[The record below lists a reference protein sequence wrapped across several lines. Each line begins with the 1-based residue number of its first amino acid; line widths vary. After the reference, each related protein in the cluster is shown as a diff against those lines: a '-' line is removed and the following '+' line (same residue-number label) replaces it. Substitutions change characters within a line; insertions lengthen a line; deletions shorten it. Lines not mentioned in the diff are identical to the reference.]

1 MRRRIQGERKLLQYE
16 SRKAKE
22 ESIIAH
28 LREHLQACG
37 AKHMM
42 GYISFGGEVDLAP
55 LYDELQA
62 AGGSLYLP
70 RVRDKVQC
78 VMDAVLMPVPWR
90 RFIVSGAYGI
100 SEPDP
105 SLPPAGMGDLK
116 VILVPGVAYDRCGA
130 RIGFGG
136 GYYDRFLPC
145 LDEGVSLIGVAF
157 GFQVIDLLQCE
168 PHDVRVQFLCTE
180 DGCVSADIQS
190 ISERKQD
197 LE

>member
-1 MRRRIQGERKLLQYE
+1 MRRRIQGERKLLQGE
-16 SRKAKE
+16 SRKVRE

-37 AKHMM
+37 ENRIM

-62 AGGSLYLP
+62 GGGNLYLP

-90 RFIVSGAYGI
+90 RFIVPGAYGI

-105 SLPPAGMGDLK
+105 SLPSAGTGDLR
-116 VILVPGVAYDRCGA
+116 VILVPGVAYDRRGA

-157 GFQVIDLLQCE
+157 CLQVVDLLQCE
-168 PHDVRVQFLCTE
+168 PHDVRVQLLCTE
-180 DGCVSADIQS
+180 DGCVSTGLQS
-190 ISERKQD
+190 INERKQD